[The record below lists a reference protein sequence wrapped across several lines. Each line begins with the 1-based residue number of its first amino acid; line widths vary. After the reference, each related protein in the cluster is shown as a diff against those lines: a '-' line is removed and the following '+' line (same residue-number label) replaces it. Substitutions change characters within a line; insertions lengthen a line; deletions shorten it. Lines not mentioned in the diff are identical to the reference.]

1 MVKERYMKAMSE
13 RIPKFESEEEER
25 SFWADTDSIDHVD
38 WKKAR
43 KVSFP
48 KLKPSVKTISLRLPE
63 MMLEEIK
70 VLANRM
76 DVPYQSLMKIFLAER
91 VEKEMKRTKAATQ
104 NDESVLND
112 EKGKYG

>member
-1 MVKERYMKAMSE
+1 MSE
-13 RIPKFESEEEER
+13 RIPKFGSEEEER
-25 SFWADTDSIDHVD
+25 SFWAVTDSADRID
-38 WKKAR
+38 WRKGR

-70 VLANRM
+70 ILANRM

-91 VEKEMKRTKAATQ
+91 VEKEMRRR
-104 NDESVLND
+104 ESGVDPGGDSALHD
-112 EKGKYG
+112 AKGKYGRKT